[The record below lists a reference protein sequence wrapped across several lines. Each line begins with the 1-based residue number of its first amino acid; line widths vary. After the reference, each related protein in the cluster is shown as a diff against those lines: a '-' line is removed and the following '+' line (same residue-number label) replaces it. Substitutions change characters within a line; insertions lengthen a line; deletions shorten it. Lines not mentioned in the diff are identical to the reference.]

1 MGSSTESNAEIG
13 PVVGSDEMD
22 VDWFNRTMPDRLGG
36 GRVDSVDGRPIGT
49 GQVGE
54 NIRYRLTAD
63 DGGVTTVVGKFPSDN
78 EQSFATAQQMGIYA
92 SEVGFYRDV
101 APKLRIRVPEVYY
114 IGFDPATTRFCL
126 VMEDISPA
134 VQGDQMAGTD
144 VATAAAVIDQAVKLH
159 TPTWGR
165 ADELAELS
173 WITPPTL
180 EGSGVRNQIIRSVFD
195 GFASR
200 YGEKLNPADIELGR
214 KLMTRLDQLAEAQ
227 MPSGAATRSD
237 DVSHDLCL
245 VHQDYRLDNML
256 FGTGP
261 GAPPVTI
268 VDWQTCRLGSGP
280 ADVAYFCGAGL
291 RPEVRRNAEKSLVD
305 RYIAGLL
312 AAGLDIDAEVI
323 RARYVLGSASGYIMA
338 VLASQIVGATDRG
351 DTMFCV
357 MAERHAAQI
366 RDLGLFELLD
376 SGGSGRPYS
385 L

>member
-54 NIRYRLTAD
+54 NIRYRLTAG

-144 VATAAAVIDQAVKLH
+144 VATARAAAIRQ
-159 TPTWGR
+159 TP
-165 ADELAELS
+165 ASFALIAS
-173 WITPPTL
+173 PPPTHTDSC
-180 EGSGVRNQIIRSVFD
+180 GPRVTSPATGD
-195 GFASR
+195 PSR
-200 YGEKLNPADIELGR
+200 
-214 KLMTRLDQLAEAQ
+214 
-227 MPSGAATRSD
+227 
-237 DVSHDLCL
+237 
-245 VHQDYRLDNML
+245 
-256 FGTGP
+256 
-261 GAPPVTI
+261 PVGKSPR
-268 VDWQTCRLGSGP
+268 W
-280 ADVAYFCGAGL
+280 
-291 RPEVRRNAEKSLVD
+291 RPRR
-305 RYIAGLL
+305 
-312 AAGLDIDAEVI
+312 
-323 RARYVLGSASGYIMA
+323 
-338 VLASQIVGATDRG
+338 
-351 DTMFCV
+351 
-357 MAERHAAQI
+357 
-366 RDLGLFELLD
+366 
-376 SGGSGRPYS
+376 
-385 L
+385 